1 MSEQEY
7 SWDVHIFKGEG
18 RYAFQ
23 PIIQNEWLRRIN
35 ADYYRILDENESA
48 YMLGCTTIEMMDYIK
63 ATPHNRPQKRDTV
76 SNIR

>member
-23 PIIQNEWLRRIN
+23 IFVGCCV
-35 ADYYRILDENESA
+35 LD
-48 YMLGCTTIEMMDYIK
+48 
-63 ATPHNRPQKRDTV
+63 KRDYFYHFFTV
-76 SNIR
+76 